1 MARKLQHP
9 KGTWMNLT
17 SLVILKELMKSKGFD
32 QAKLARYAG
41 CSQSFISQIVNGH
54 KNSCSQELAAE
65 ISEALGVP
73 MSVLFAASESTDG
86 RSFRKRQTRK
96 AGAAA

>member
-1 MARKLQHP
+1 MARKLTHP

-41 CSQSFISQIVNGH
+41 CSQSFISQVVNGR
-54 KNSCSQELAAE
+54 KNSCSQELASD

-73 MSVLFAASESTDG
+73 TAVLFAPSESTDG
-86 RSFRKRQTRK
+86 RSFRKRQTRR
-96 AGAAA
+96 AA

>member
-41 CSQSFISQIVNGH
+41 CSQSFISQLVNGH
-54 KNSCSQELAAE
+54 KSSCSQELASD

-73 MSVLFAASESTDG
+73 TAVLFMPSESTDG

-96 AGAAA
+96 AVA